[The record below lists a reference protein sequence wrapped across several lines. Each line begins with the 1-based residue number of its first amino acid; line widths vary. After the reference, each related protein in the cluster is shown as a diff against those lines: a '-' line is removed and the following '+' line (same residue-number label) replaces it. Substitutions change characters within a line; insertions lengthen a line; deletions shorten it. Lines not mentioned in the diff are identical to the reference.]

1 MKKQDF
7 IKAVATKASLSQDA
21 VSKALASMI
30 GVITSE
36 LKVGRDVNITGFG
49 AFKVSKRAARN
60 GVNPRTGASIKIPA
74 MKSPVFRAGKTLKE
88 SVR

>member
-7 IKAVATKASLSQDA
+7 IKAVAAKASVSQDT
-21 VSKALASMI
+21 VSKVLASGI
-30 GVITSE
+30 AVITTE
-36 LKVGRDVNITGFG
+36 LKANRDVNITWFG

-60 GVNPRTGASIKIPA
+60 WVNPRTWDAIKIPA